1 MTRRVERV
9 CVIGAGLAGL
19 ACAVAAASCGLRVQV
34 FDDADQQVKVHGHV
48 EVVPNML
55 RDLAALG
62 VGDDCVRAGFP
73 FHGVDVLDRHGR
85 LLFQLPTEG
94 LAGPRFPA
102 ALGISQAQLHQVLA
116 RAATSLGASLERHSR
131 VDSVQTRRD
140 EALVLL
146 ANGRQI
152 QTDLVVL
159 ASGATGSLRN
169 DLFPQA
175 RLAEDFGQVWWYA
188 MLPRPVDL
196 DRPLVAFG
204 GGGQRVVIV
213 PVRNDAAGLAL
224 VQPTQPR
231 SATSPDAL
239 LRESLRSF
247 APRVSALAKHI
258 SADTAIAMRPVRSG
272 VLETP
277 WYHGAVLAVGESAHV
292 LPPHFGQAAAQA
304 IEDARVL
311 GELLAAASDRMT
323 LFEDFQRRRVHRA
336 RHVHG
341 LTLTA
346 ARWDLEP
353 ESAADLS
360 LLMSELSR
368 AVAHPA

>member
-1 MTRRVERV
+1 MNRRLESV
-9 CVIGAGLAGL
+9 CVVGAGLAGL
-19 ACAVAAASCGLRVQV
+19 ACAVAAASRGLRVQV
-34 FDDADQQVKVHGHV
+34 FDDADQPMTVRGHV

-85 LLFQLPTEG
+85 LLYQLPTEG

-102 ALGISQAQLHQVLA
+102 ALGISQVELHQVLG
-116 RAATSLGASLERHSR
+116 RAATSLGASLERGSR
-131 VDSVQTRRD
+131 VVSVQTLDD
-140 EALVLL
+140 EAKVLL
-146 ANGRQI
+146 AGGKHVHA
-152 QTDLVVL
+152 DLVVL
-159 ASGATGSLRN
+159 ASGAGGRLRSEV
-169 DLFPQA
+169 FAHA
-175 RLAEDFGQVWWYA
+175 RLAEDFGQAWWYA
-188 MLPRPVDL
+188 MVPRPVDL
-196 DRPLVAFG
+196 DRPLIAFG
-204 GGGQRVVIV
+204 GTGQRVVIV

-224 VQPTQPR
+224 IQPTQPR
-231 SATSPDAL
+231 SPTPPDEL

-247 APRVSALAKHI
+247 APRVRALTKHI
-258 SADTAIAMRPVRSG
+258 STDTPLALRPVRSG
-272 VLETP
+272 VLDAP
-277 WYHGAVLAVGESAHV
+277 WHRGAVLAVGDCAHV

-311 GELLAAASDRMT
+311 GELLADASDRT
-323 LFEDFQRRRVHRA
+323 ALFQDFQRRRVQRA
-336 RHVHG
+336 QHVHA

-353 ESAADLS
+353 ESGTDLS

-368 AVAHPA
+368 AVAEPA